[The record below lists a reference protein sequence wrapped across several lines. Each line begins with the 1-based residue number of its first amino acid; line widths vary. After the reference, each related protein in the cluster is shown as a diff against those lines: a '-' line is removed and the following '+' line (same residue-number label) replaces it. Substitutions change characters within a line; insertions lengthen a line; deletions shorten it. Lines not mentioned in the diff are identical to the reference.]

1 VQGTGD
7 VMDAYTAPKEKE
19 EAAEAAPA
27 PAASGEKPPALTS
40 RPSVASHPIVRTRFL
55 DALCKQFLR
64 RQSIASSSNPYWA
77 LPQRWR
83 SPFNGRFPDKPS
95 TSP

>member
-1 VQGTGD
+1 LSVQGTGD

-64 RQSIASSSNPYWA
+64 RQSIASSSNPFCTELGTSAA
-77 LPQRWR
+77 LAQPLQWTV
-83 SPFNGRFPDKPS
+83 P
-95 TSP
+95 